1 MSDTVYRCHTFVKWV
16 PIVRLDFL
24 VLADKAEAI
33 GGKLYLMGGGFDR
46 VRLAAIPG
54 AAQFDVAV
62 GILVGYNETNLQHAF
77 ELRCE
82 DPDNNLVFDAPRG
95 AIEVGRPPGMTA
107 SSEQRALLVF
117 AGPFPFPSA
126 GDYSWVLVLN
136 GERQA
141 STRFRVEQAQLLA
154 PVPPPRPE

>member
-1 MSDTVYRCHTFVKWV
+1 M
-16 PIVRLDFL
+16 RLDFL

-54 AAQFDVAV
+54 AARFDVAV
-62 GILVGYNETNLQHAF
+62 GILVGFNETNLQHAF

-107 SSEQRALLVF
+107 GSEQRALLVL
-117 AGPFPFPSA
+117 AGPFPFPAA

-136 GERQA
+136 GERQPP
-141 STRFRVEQAQLLA
+141 TRCRVEQAQLLA
-154 PVPPPRPE
+154 PVPPSRPE

>member
-1 MSDTVYRCHTFVKWV
+1 M

-82 DPDNNLVFDAPRG
+82 DPDSNLVFDAPRG
-95 AIEVGRPPGMTA
+95 AIEVGRPPGMA
-107 SSEQRALLVF
+107 AGSEQRALLVF
-117 AGPFPFPSA
+117 AGPFPFPAA
-126 GDYSWVLVLN
+126 GDFSWVLVLN
-136 GERQA
+136 GERQP
-141 STRFRVEQAQLLA
+141 STKFRVEQAQLLA
-154 PVPPPRPE
+154 PVPPPRPT